1 MEKTSMSVR
10 EMGRL
15 LGLGKT
21 DSYWLI
27 KKNYFEIRLVAGK
40 MRVMVD
46 SFEKWYAGQFHYKKV
61 NGDVPGT
68 KWADSMSVP
77 EMAKLLGI
85 KDGSAYSLI
94 YRKHF
99 QSVKTTTIN
108 DIIRIDKT
116 SFEEW
121 YAKQTHYK
129 KVAERREDCNV

>member
-21 DSYWLI
+21 DSYWLV

-68 KWADSMSVP
+68 KWADTMSIP

-99 QSVKTTTIN
+99 QSVKIITIN
-108 DIIRIDKT
+108 DVFRIEKK

-121 YAKQTHYK
+121 YTKQTHYK
-129 KVAERREDCNV
+129 KVSEQEEDCDV